1 MTQKICDLAPFLG
14 AVLGGGG
21 GGHIY
26 RRMRPPLPPEA
37 VAKSWSL
44 GGEAE
49 ERGLPTVLA
58 GPHVCPR
65 LCTYP
70 GETRQGPEQSPRAD
84 LEARSKQEVKEKET
98 S

>member
-1 MTQKICDLAPFLG
+1 MHPL
-14 AVLGGGG
+14 
-21 GGHIY
+21 
-26 RRMRPPLPPEA
+26 LPPEA

-44 GGEAE
+44 GGEAGE
-49 ERGLPTVLA
+49 QGLPTVLA